1 MPAAIDAGDR
11 RLLIGAGLILAAVL
25 VAGALTQPIL
35 QPEDRGFPSSYSTGW
50 YGGKAAYL
58 LLQSLGYTVERWAQP
73 PDLLPSVGQG
83 NVLILADPTL
93 PAGFEEASAIRRFI
107 GSGGTVIATGSRG
120 ADLIPG
126 GGAFPGVDV
135 LGDPKPYPAV
145 APSSLTRDA
154 SEITMANPAV
164 WRSQSA
170 EPVALYSG
178 FDQPVVVT
186 YRYGG
191 GHVIWW
197 AAATPLTNSQIR
209 AKGNLAFFL
218 NCFGPPGSQRILWD
232 EYYHGDRGSLFS
244 YFART
249 PLPWAGLQTG
259 ILFLAIV
266 FTFSRRSGPI
276 RAQAVAARLSP
287 LEFVETLGD
296 LYQSAHAGSAA
307 VSTAYQHF
315 RYVFGRRT
323 GLPARARI
331 PDVCR
336 AAEVQLG
343 WTEPALLDTLVRSE
357 RAMRSISVPESE
369 ALDLTQ
375 RLHDYTKRIAGP
387 NPRDRIAGRR

>member
-1 MPAAIDAGDR
+1 MSAAIDAGDR

-25 VAGALTQPIL
+25 VVGALTQPVL
-35 QPEDRGFPSSYSTGW
+35 QPENHGFPSSYSTGW
-50 YGGKAAYL
+50 DGAKAAYL
-58 LLQSLGYTVERWAQP
+58 LLQDLGYTVERWAQP
-73 PDLLPSVGQG
+73 PDLLPPIGQG
-83 NVLILADPTL
+83 NVLILADPMMA
-93 PAGFEEASAIRRFI
+93 AGLEEASAIHRFI

-120 ADLIPG
+120 AELIPG
-126 GGAFPGVDV
+126 GAAFPGVDV
-135 LGDPKPYPAV
+135 LAAPKPYPAV

-154 SEITMANPAV
+154 TEITMANPAV
-164 WRSQSA
+164 WQSQSA

-178 FDQPVVVT
+178 FSEPVVLT
-186 YRYGG
+186 YRYGAG
-191 GHVIWW
+191 RVIWW

-232 EYYHGDRGSLFS
+232 EYYHGDRGTLFS
-244 YFART
+244 YFAKT
-249 PLPWAGLQTG
+249 PLPWAGLQTA

-266 FTFSRRSGPI
+266 FTFSRRTGPV
-276 RAQAVAARLSP
+276 RAQAAVARLSP

-307 VSTAYQHF
+307 VNTAYQRF

-336 AAEVQLG
+336 AAEAQLG
-343 WTEPALLDTLVRSE
+343 WTEPALLDTLLRSE
-357 RAMRSISVPESE
+357 RAMRSLNVPESE

-375 RLHDYTKRIAGP
+375 RLHDYTERIAGP
-387 NPRDRIAGRR
+387 NPGMA